1 MEDAMK
7 PKYHTS
13 TARLIQRRDAWLKK
27 LGELGPMTRGSLV
40 TAQRGN
46 HTAHQLTV
54 SVKGKTHTVYV
65 PKDMVQEVK
74 AWIQNHRRLQR
85 ILKEIS
91 KLNMAII
98 HRHIPE
104 SRADARRRASHSPN
118 R

>member
-1 MEDAMK
+1 MK
-7 PKYHTS
+7 HISRVS

-46 HTAHQLTV
+46 HIAHQLTV
-54 SVKGKTHTVYV
+54 SVQGKTHTVYV
-65 PKDMVQEVK
+65 PKDMVEEVK
-74 AWIQNHRRLQR
+74 EWIRNHRRLQR

-98 HRHIPE
+98 HRHVPEGRGE
-104 SRADARRRASHSPN
+104 SRNTTRLLPN
-118 R
+118 PQN

>member
-1 MEDAMK
+1 M
-7 PKYHTS
+7 PPSHHVS

-40 TAQRGN
+40 TAKRGN

-65 PKDMVQEVK
+65 PKDMVQEVQE
-74 AWIQNHRRLQR
+74 WTNNHRRLQR
-85 ILKEIS
+85 ILKEVS

-98 HRHIPE
+98 HRHVPE
-104 SRADARRRASHSPN
+104 GRGDARSKEQSP
-118 R
+118 RSR